1 MYFLTDV
8 SSSSSLKEKSLVKP
22 GLPLKLTRRRSII
35 TAMKKRLVT
44 SALPYVNNIPHLG
57 NLTQVLSADVFA
69 RFCRSK
75 GYETLYVCGTDE
87 YGTATETRAL
97 KEGVS
102 PRELCDHYHTIHRD
116 IYAWFNISFDYF
128 GRTSTPLQTEIV
140 QKIFREV
147 DAAGYITEHELEQ
160 LYCPKCERFLA
171 DRFVEGTCPHCG
183 STGARGDQ
191 CDNCQTLL
199 DPTELIDPKCGVCG
213 TKPIPRKTKHLYIDL
228 PKALPLLETWMKQ
241 ASVDGFWAN
250 NAVQV
255 TKSWI
260 RDGLKERCITRDL
273 KWGIPVPKEGYEGKV
288 FYVWF
293 DAPIGYV
300 SISANAT
307 SEWKKWWFDPTNT
320 ELFQF
325 IGKDNIPFHTVIFP
339 SCQLA
344 TGENWTMLHHMSS
357 TEYLNYEGGKFSKSL
372 GIGIFGN
379 DVQET
384 GIPAD
389 VWRFYMYYNRPEKS
403 DVTFTWADFQEKVN
417 GELIGNLSN
426 LVNRTL
432 TFVSRFYDG
441 KVPEGELDLELF
453 KAITDKEKEIDS
465 LMERAEERESL
476 RQILALSSIGNKAFQ
491 DGEPWKMR
499 KDNPQKAA
507 SLLKTLV
514 YLIRDLGVM
523 IEPFMPTTSVRLL
536 TFLHDT
542 DARWTSLGNYTGLSE
557 LGETELLF
565 AKLDDDLIAS
575 LRERFAGSQDERA
588 AKELLNASKEES
600 TNKMEKKMEQKEPE
614 TQETIAEQFNRRV
627 ILKVATIINV
637 EKHPAGDKLYILT
650 LDCKEENSRTIVSSI
665 VPYYTAEELQGQNIV
680 LVSNLKPANFR
691 GVKSSGMLLAASDPN
706 AEEHTTCEVLFAPQF
721 EAGTVLEPEGLEQP
735 EGPISYVKADHFFA
749 MPIYAEKGIVKVDGK
764 ALGANSKV
772 LSSKKYLDGPVG

>member
-1 MYFLTDV
+1 
-8 SSSSSLKEKSLVKP
+8 
-22 GLPLKLTRRRSII
+22 
-35 TAMKKRLVT
+35 MKKRLVT

-75 GYETLYVCGTDE
+75 GYETLYICGTDE

-102 PRELCDHYHTIHRD
+102 PRELCDRYHAIHRD

-128 GRTSTPLQTEIV
+128 GRTSTDEQTAIV
-140 QKIFREV
+140 QDIFKKV
-147 DAAGYITEHELEQ
+147 DAAGYISEHELEQ
-160 LYCPKCERFLA
+160 LYCPSCERFLA
-171 DRFVEGTCPHCG
+171 DRFVEGTCPHCH
-183 STGARGDQ
+183 SEGARGDQ
-191 CDNCQTLL
+191 CDSCQTLL
-199 DPTELIDPKCGVCG
+199 DPVELINPRCGVCG
-213 TKPIPRKTKHLYIDL
+213 TTPIPKKTKHLYIDL
-228 PKALPLLETWMKQ
+228 PKALPLLESWMEK
-241 ASVDGFWAN
+241 ASKEGFWAN

-273 KWGIPVPKEGYEGKV
+273 KWGIPVPKPGYEDKV

-307 SEWKKWWFDPTNT
+307 KDWKMWWQDPDNV

-344 TGENWTMLHHMSS
+344 SGENWTMLHHMSS

-379 DVQET
+379 DVQDT

-389 VWRFYMYYNRPEKS
+389 VWRFYMFYNRPEKS

-432 TFVSRFYDG
+432 TFIKRFYPDNALLSA
-441 KVPEGELDLELF
+441 PIDEQLH
-453 KAITDKEKEIDS
+453 AQIRAKEAEIEA
-465 LMERAEERESL
+465 LMERSEERDGL

-499 KDNPQKAA
+499 NQDPQKAM

-514 YLIRDLGVM
+514 YLIRDLAVM
-523 IEPFMPTTSVRLL
+523 VEPFMPTTSARML
-536 TFLHDT
+536 TFLGCKDE
-542 DARWTSLGNYTGLSE
+542 RWNVVGSTTGITE
-557 LGETELLF
+557 FGEPELLF
-565 AKLDDDLIAS
+565 TKLEDVQIEE
-575 LRERFAGSQDERA
+575 LRTRFSGSQEERKQ
-588 AKELLNASKEES
+588 KEQTNTKEVQN
-600 TNKMEKKMEQKEPE
+600 TMEQHVD
-614 TQETIAEQFNRRV
+614 QVSLAEQFAKRV
-627 ILKVATIINV
+627 ILKVAKIINV
-637 EKHPAGDKLYILT
+637 EKHPQGDKLYILT
-650 LDCKEENSRTIVSSI
+650 LDVKEEETRTIVSSI
-665 VPYYTAEELQGQNIV
+665 VPYYTAEELQDQQIV

-691 GVKSSGMLLAASDPN
+691 GVKSYGMLLAASDPD
-706 AEEHTTCEVLFAPQF
+706 AEEHTTCEVLFVPQF
-721 EAGTVLEPEGLEQP
+721 EVGAVLLPEGH
-735 EGPISYVKADHFFA
+735 EGPQEALPYVKADHFFS
-749 MPIYAEKGIVKVDGK
+749 MPIVAEDGVVKIDGK
-764 ALGANSKV
+764 PLGKDGLYV
-772 LSSKKYLDGPVG
+772 TSKKYLNGPVG

>member
-1 MYFLTDV
+1 MIGF
-8 SSSSSLKEKSLVKP
+8 
-22 GLPLKLTRRRSII
+22 
-35 TAMKKRLVT
+35 MKKRLIT

-102 PRELCDHYHTIHRD
+102 PRALCDRYHVIHKD
-116 IYAWFNISFDYF
+116 IYEWFNISFDYF
-128 GRTSTPLQTEIV
+128 GRTSTEQQTAIV
-140 QKIFREV
+140 QDIFHKV
-147 DAAGYITEHELEQ
+147 DRAGYISEHELEQ
-160 LYCPKCERFLA
+160 LYCPTCERFLA
-171 DRFVEGTCPHCG
+171 DRFVEGTCPHCHYE
-183 STGARGDQ
+183 GARGDQ
-191 CDNCQTLL
+191 CDSCQTLL
-199 DPTELIDPKCGVCG
+199 DPVELINPRCGVCN
-213 TKPIPRKTKHLYIDL
+213 TKPIPKKTKHLYIDL
-228 PKALPLLETWMKQ
+228 PKALPLLQNWMVD
-241 ASVDGFWAN
+241 ASHNGFWAN
-250 NAVQV
+250 NAIQM

-273 KWGIPVPKEGYEGKV
+273 KWGIPVPKPGYEDKV

-307 SEWKKWWFDPTNT
+307 EDWKKWWFDPQGT

-379 DVQET
+379 DVQDT

-389 VWRFYMYYNRPEKS
+389 VWRFYMFYNRPEKS
-403 DVTFTWADFQEKVN
+403 DVTFTWTDFQEKVN

-432 TFVSRFYDG
+432 TFVQRFYEDG
-441 KVPEGELDLELF
+441 SLFSSEIDQQLQQQILF
-453 KAITDKEKEIDS
+453 KEREIGT
-465 LMERAEERESL
+465 LLERAEERDAL
-476 RQILALSSIGNKAFQ
+476 RQILILSSLGNKAFQ
-491 DGEPWKMR
+491 DGEPWKLR
-499 KDNPQKAA
+499 KEDPQRAA

-514 YLIRDLGVM
+514 YLIRDLAIM
-523 IEPFMPTTSVRLL
+523 IEPYMPQSSARILS
-536 TFLHDT
+536 FLGSEG
-542 DARWTSLGNYTGLSE
+542 ARWTDLGN
-557 LGETELLF
+557 TEGISAIQDVQLLF
-565 AKLDDDLIAS
+565 TKLEDSQIER
-575 LRERFAGSQDERA
+575 LRERFSGSQDQRQ
-588 AKELLNASKEES
+588 
-600 TNKMEKKMEQKEPE
+600 QKEQADKQE
-614 TQETIAEQFNRRV
+614 LEHTMEEQETEQISLAEQFAQRV
-627 ILKVATIINV
+627 ILKVAKIIQV
-637 EKHPAGDKLYILT
+637 EKHPNGDKLYILT
-650 LDCKEENSRTIVSSI
+650 LDVKEEEERTIVSSI
-665 VPYYTAEELQGQNIV
+665 VPFYSAEQLQDQHIV

-691 GVKSSGMLLAASDPN
+691 GVKSRGMLLAASQSGD
-706 AEEHTTCEVLFAPQF
+706 EHHETCEVLFVPQF
-721 EAGTVLEPEGLEQP
+721 EVGTYLTPEGFNPPDVQP
-735 EGPISYVKADHFFA
+735 SYVKADHFFS
-749 MPIYAEKGIVKVDGK
+749 MPLSTKDGVVMIDGK
-764 ALGANSKV
+764 
-772 LSSKKYLDGPVG
+772 PVGKDGVYITSKQYLNGSVG

>member
-1 MYFLTDV
+1 M
-8 SSSSSLKEKSLVKP
+8 SP
-22 GLPLKLTRRRSII
+22 
-35 TAMKKRLVT
+35 MKKRLVT

-75 GYETLYVCGTDE
+75 GYETLYICGTDE

-97 KEGVS
+97 KEGVT
-102 PRELCDHYHTIHRD
+102 PRELCDRYHAIHRD

-128 GRTSTPLQTEIV
+128 GRTSTDEQTAIV
-140 QKIFREV
+140 QDIFRKV
-147 DAAGYITEHELEQ
+147 DAAGYVSEHELEQ
-160 LYCPKCERFLA
+160 LYCPSCDRFLA
-171 DRFVEGTCPHCG
+171 DRFVEGTCPHCH
-183 STGARGDQ
+183 SEGARGDQ
-191 CDNCQTLL
+191 CDSCQTLL
-199 DPTELIDPKCGVCG
+199 DPIELINPRCGVCG
-213 TKPIPRKTKHLYIDL
+213 TTPIPKKTKHLYIDL
-228 PKALPLLETWMKQ
+228 PKALPLLEAWMEK
-241 ASVDGFWAN
+241 ASKEGFWAN
-250 NAVQV
+250 NAIQV

-273 KWGIPVPKEGYEGKV
+273 KWGIPVPKPGYEDKV

-307 SEWKKWWFDPTNT
+307 KDWKTWWHNPDNV

-344 TGENWTMLHHMSS
+344 SGEKWTMLHHMSS

-379 DVQET
+379 DVQDT

-389 VWRFYMYYNRPEKS
+389 VWRFYMFYNRPEKS

-432 TFVSRFYDG
+432 TFVRRFYPDNALLSA
-441 KVPEGELDLELF
+441 PIDEQLHEQIR
-453 KAITDKEKEIDS
+453 AKEAEIDA
-465 LMERAEERESL
+465 LMERSEERESL

-499 KDNPQKAA
+499 TQDPGKAM

-514 YLIRDLGVM
+514 YLIRDLAVM
-523 IEPFMPTTSVRLL
+523 VEPFMPTTSVRMLS
-536 TFLHDT
+536 FLGCT
-542 DARWTSLGNYTGLSE
+542 DVRWKAVGTTTGITGFAE
-557 LGETELLF
+557 PELLF
-565 AKLDDDLIAS
+565 TKLEDVLIEE
-575 LRERFAGSQDERA
+575 LRTRFSGSQEERKQ
-588 AKELLNASKEES
+588 KEQINTKEVQK
-600 TNKMEKKMEQKEPE
+600 TMEQEMD
-614 TQETIAEQFNRRV
+614 QVSLAEQFAKRV
-627 ILKVATIINV
+627 ILKVAKIVNV
-637 EKHPAGDKLYILT
+637 EKHPQGDKLYILT
-650 LDCKEENSRTIVSSI
+650 LDVKEEEQRTIVSSI
-665 VPYYTAEELQGQNIV
+665 VPYYTAEELQSQQIV

-691 GVKSSGMLLAASDPN
+691 GVKSYGMLLAASDPA
-706 AEEHTTCEVLFAPQF
+706 AEEHTTCEVLFVPQF
-721 EAGTVLEPEGLEQP
+721 EVGTVLLPEGH
-735 EGPISYVKADHFFA
+735 EGPQDALPYVKADHFFS
-749 MPIYAEKGIVKVDGK
+749 MPIVAEDGVVKIDGK
-764 ALGANSKV
+764 PLGKDGV
-772 LSSKKYLDGPVG
+772 YVTSKKYLNGPVG

>member
-1 MYFLTDV
+1 M
-8 SSSSSLKEKSLVKP
+8 SP
-22 GLPLKLTRRRSII
+22 
-35 TAMKKRLVT
+35 MKKRLVT

-75 GYETLYVCGTDE
+75 GYETLYICGTDE

-102 PRELCDHYHTIHRD
+102 PRELCDRYHAIHRD
-116 IYAWFNISFDYF
+116 IYAWFTISFDYF
-128 GRTSTPLQTEIV
+128 GRTSTEEQTRIV
-140 QKIFREV
+140 QDIFTKV
-147 DAAGYITEHELEQ
+147 DAAGYISEHELEQ
-160 LYCPKCERFLA
+160 LYCPSCQRFLA
-171 DRFVEGTCPHCG
+171 DRFVEGTCPHCH
-183 STGARGDQ
+183 SEGARGDQ
-191 CDNCQTLL
+191 CDSCQTLL
-199 DPTELIDPKCGVCG
+199 DPIELINPRCGVCG
-213 TKPIPRKTKHLYIDL
+213 TRPVPKKTKHLYIDL
-228 PKALPLLETWMKQ
+228 PKALPLLEGWMEK
-241 ASVDGFWAN
+241 ASKEGFWAN
-250 NAVQV
+250 NAIQV

-273 KWGIPVPKEGYEGKV
+273 KWGIPVPKPGYEDKV

-307 SEWKKWWFDPTNT
+307 KDWKKWWGDPQNT

-344 TGENWTMLHHMSS
+344 TGEEWTMLHHMSS

-389 VWRFYMYYNRPEKS
+389 VWRFYMFYNRPEKS

-432 TFVSRFYDG
+432 TFVQRFYPDAS
-441 KVPEGELDLELF
+441 PLDA
-453 KAITDKEKEIDS
+453 AIDEDLWKQVLAKEAEIDA
-465 LMERAEERESL
+465 LMERAEERDSL

-491 DGEPWKMR
+491 DGEPWKLR
-499 KDNPQKAA
+499 TSNPDKAK

-514 YLIRDLGVM
+514 YLIRDLGIM
-523 IEPFMPTTSVRLL
+523 IEPYMPTTSRKVLS
-536 TFLHDT
+536 FLGSEQS
-542 DARWTSLGNYTGLSE
+542 RWTDLGNPVGITAFTE
-557 LGETELLF
+557 PELLF
-565 AKLDDDLIAS
+565 SKLEDERIES
-575 LRERFAGSQDERA
+575 LRNRFSGSQEERR
-588 AKELLNASKEES
+588 
-600 TNKMEKKMEQKEPE
+600 QKEQITSVE
-614 TQETIAEQFNRRV
+614 KEMDQKADQTSMAEQFAKRV
-627 ILKVATIINV
+627 ILKVAKIINV
-637 EKHPAGDKLYILT
+637 EKHPQGDKLYILT
-650 LDCKEENSRTIVSSI
+650 LDMKEEETRTIVSSI
-665 VPYYTAEELQGQNIV
+665 VPYYTAEQLQDQHIV
-680 LVSNLKPANFR
+680 VVSNLKPANFR
-691 GVKSSGMLLAASDPN
+691 GVKSFGMLLAASDPK

-721 EAGTVLEPEGLEQP
+721 EVGTMLTPEGFDAPAEALP
-735 EGPISYVKADHFFA
+735 YVKADHFFSI
-749 MPIYAEKGIVKVDGK
+749 PIVTESGTVKIDGK
-764 ALGANSKV
+764 SVGHNGVYLTSKQ
-772 LSSKKYLDGPVG
+772 YLDGPVG